1 MTRSLAAFT
10 ILSALFIAAFLTQAE
25 AVQKRADTINQEA
38 MTWAN

>member
-38 MTWAN
+38 MTHG